1 MLFFIFIQMSVL
13 DQIRKQIN
21 EDLDSYVDISLFK
34 HKYVETMIK
43 NCDKTCPKCGHQN
56 VNCITKQLRS
66 ADEGATDFFTC
77 LDCGYKWKH
86 NN

>member
-1 MLFFIFIQMSVL
+1 MLFFIFIQMSIL
-13 DQIRKQIN
+13 TQIRNQIN
-21 EDLDSYVDISLFK
+21 EDLDTYVDISLFK

-56 VNCITKQLRS
+56 VNCITKQIRS

-77 LDCGYKWKH
+77 LDCCYKWKH

>member
-1 MLFFIFIQMSVL
+1 MTSIL
-13 DQIRKQIN
+13 DKIRNQIN
-21 EDLDSYVDISLFK
+21 EDIDNNVDTSLFK
-34 HKYVETMIK
+34 HQ
-43 NCDKTCPKCGHQN
+43 TCPKCHKQN
-56 VNCITKQLRS
+56 VNCITKQQRS